1 MLYHNPFLF
10 EYKTRVKSQDID
22 LVELEETIFYPGGG
36 GQPCD
41 LGFIND
47 CEVLEVFKKEDRI
60 LHRIKGTV
68 FGEVNLF
75 VNKERRLRLI
85 KMHTG
90 EHILFKSL
98 ELMFGEIE
106 LVKIDLDQN
115 ESSLFIKA
123 NNLDWERLF
132 KVEEMVNKVISE
144 DRKIIEHEYKKED
157 AVKLGVRIK
166 AERVPDI
173 VRVVEVKDFDLS
185 ACAGIH
191 VPSTKH
197 IGNLIIT
204 KYNITKGNWELRF
217 KTDLKDYSYYTN
229 GFRLAIA
236 ALDTDEVAKAIE
248 RLKKESED
256 YKERFRKASSKL
268 LEFNKEDII
277 NGKKFIYNVT
287 EGVEKKQLVDKSAEL
302 SKNAIVCFVNL
313 DERNTVLLSADQSFG
328 FDIPKLLNKALEKFN
343 GKGGGKGSFAMGSFE
358 GSPEGFLKEIR
369 MLF

>member
-10 EYKTRVKSQDID
+10 EYRTKVKSQVDD

-47 CEVLEVFKKEDRI
+47 CEVLEVFKKEDKI
-60 LHRIKGTV
+60 LHRIKGAV
-68 FGEVNLF
+68 LGEVNLF
-75 VNKERRLRLI
+75 VNKERRLNLI

-98 ELMFGEIE
+98 ELVFGEIE
-106 LVKIDLDQN
+106 LVKIDLDEH

-123 NNLDWERLF
+123 NDLDWERLF

-144 DRKIIEHEYKKED
+144 DRTIIEHEYRKEE
-157 AVKLGVRIK
+157 AIKLGVRIK

-191 VPSTKH
+191 VPSTSH
-197 IGNLIIT
+197 IGNLLIT
-204 KYNITKGNWELRF
+204 KFNITKGNWELRF
-217 KTDLKDYSYYTN
+217 KTDLKDYSYYTK
-229 GFRLAIA
+229 GFRLAVA
-236 ALDTDEVAKAIE
+236 ALETDEITKTVE
-248 RLKKESED
+248 RLKKESEE
-256 YKERFRKASSKL
+256 YKEKFRKASSKL
-268 LEFNKEDII
+268 LEFNKEDMI
-277 NGKKFIYNVT
+277 NGKKFVYNVT
-287 EGVEKKQLVDKSAEL
+287 EGIEKKQLVDRSAEL
-302 SKNAIVCFVNL
+302 SKNAIVCFINL

-328 FDIPKLLNKALEKFN
+328 YDIPKILNKALERFN

-358 GSPEGFLKEIR
+358 GNSEEVLKEIK